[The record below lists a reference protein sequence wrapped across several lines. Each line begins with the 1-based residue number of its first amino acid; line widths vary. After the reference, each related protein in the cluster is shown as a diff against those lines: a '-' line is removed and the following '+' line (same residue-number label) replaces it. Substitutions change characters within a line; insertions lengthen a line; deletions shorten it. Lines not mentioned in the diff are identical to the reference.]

1 MPQWMLE
8 QLIYLVPYVQV
19 LDMKWKKSSNIVEC
33 QKEHLQAPFLLP
45 NTYRVRS
52 PFSFVSSSGVSSNQP
67 NGCFYQHWFQHY
79 QLTQGGASQISSS
92 GSGSSAS
99 LGGALVCRSER
110 SGSSGSLGGVCRSKH
125 LHPLFLDDGRRRS
138 AAHRRRQ
145 R

>member
-52 PFSFVSSSGVSSNQP
+52 PFSFVSSSGVSSKQP

-79 QLTQGGASQISSS
+79 QLTLQNHEYTCRKISQLGAQPTIIYYNTIRKRTAAASSS
-92 GSGSSAS
+92 KTMNQCVQNAQ
-99 LGGALVCRSER
+99 V
-110 SGSSGSLGGVCRSKH
+110 
-125 LHPLFLDDGRRRS
+125 
-138 AAHRRRQ
+138 
-145 R
+145 